1 MLGPAL
7 LISLKIKKGSD
18 TSLIHGFCDSQKWR
32 EACHS
37 FKEIIEK
44 GFLPQRMTFETL
56 YRELIQADT
65 LRTWRRLKHRVDQ
78 EAAEFGDQIK
88 LYHIKPYKR

>member
-44 GFLPQRMTFETL
+44 GFLPQRIP
-56 YRELIQADT
+56 R
-65 LRTWRRLKHRVDQ
+65 
-78 EAAEFGDQIK
+78 G
-88 LYHIKPYKR
+88 